1 MVRQTERGV
10 AQFQLMAAAHEAWV
24 NEMFDRFDSEQLDQF
39 AGLLEQLQE
48 GSS

>member
-1 MVRQTERGV
+1 MVRLTEHGV

-24 NEMFDRFDSEQLDQF
+24 NEMFDSFDSEQLDQF

-48 GSS
+48 ESS